1 LIDKWVC
8 TNDKCINH
16 KGFCFIAFDGKHHS
30 FDTTQREVWARA
42 MTRGT
47 ATLDMPPEA
56 LYNFFQN
63 KGLVNEVS
71 KAPLAKAGR
80 EAREAA
86 REERYD
92 WIFDMQCRGIE
103 WMCRRGARSSGQRS
117 RLACRQKEHSCAWKG
132 DKTQKPLK

>member
-8 TNDKCINH
+8 INDKCINH
-16 KGFCFIAFDGKHHS
+16 KGFCFVAFDGKHHS
-30 FDTTQREVWARA
+30 FDTTQREIWARA
-42 MTRGT
+42 MARGT

-56 LYNFFQN
+56 LYNFFRN
-63 KGLVNEVS
+63 KGLVNKVS

-92 WIFDMQCRGIE
+92 WIFDMQERVQE
-103 WMCRRGARSSGQRS
+103 LQMNRQ
-117 RLACRQKEHSCAWKG
+117 LASTLSTLMP
-132 DKTQKPLK
+132 DTQLPQLPQYQQF